1 MRHFRVATE
10 DAGAALERSG
20 SESESIAA
28 GSSTLPMP
36 FRGVGPGEIR
46 SGVFVSLPAVLADFG
61 LDVRPL
67 LDQAGLPPDLPS
79 DLNTP
84 IAYVRAARV
93 FALAA
98 RATGCPYLGLPL
110 GDRGGSSIMGP
121 VAELALQA
129 PDLGTALR
137 AVVDGLHLHDRGG
150 VATLRIDG
158 DTAYLGYGVAEP
170 EVEGL
175 EIAVDLALAVTN
187 RLLREWCG
195 ADWHPR
201 EVWLARRR
209 PPQVARYR
217 EVFRCPVFFNAER
230 SEVAFDV
237 RCLRWPPPGAP
248 ARQSAEFERQRAAFL
263 ALNDLPLP
271 ETLRRLLHA
280 ALAERI
286 VTVEEAAARL
296 GLHPRTLNRRLSAE
310 GVNFRQI
317 KASAQYEAARL
328 LLRSTDL
335 PLEAVGAA
343 LGYAELSSFSR
354 SFTAWAG
361 CSPSV
366 WRRRASQG

>member
-1 MRHFRVATE
+1 MS
-10 DAGAALERSG
+10 LERLD
-20 SESESIAA
+20 SESEVVSA
-28 GSSTLPMP
+28 GSRALPPP
-36 FRGVGPGEIR
+36 FRGVGPAEVRAGA
-46 SGVFVSLPAVLADFG
+46 FAALPAVLADFG
-61 LDVRPL
+61 LDAQPL
-67 LDQAGLPPDLPS
+67 LAEVGLPADLLA

-84 IAYVRAARV
+84 MPYARGARV
-93 FALAA
+93 FAAAA
-98 RATGCPYLGLPL
+98 RDSGCPYIGLL
-110 GDRGGSSIMGP
+110 FGDRGGSAMLGP
-121 VAELALQA
+121 LATLMLQA

-150 VATLRIDG
+150 VATLRIASN
-158 DTAYLGYGVAEP
+158 TAYLGYTVVEPGAEGV
-170 EVEGL
+170 
-175 EIAVDLALAVTN
+175 EIVVDVALALTH

-195 ADWHPR
+195 SSWHAR
-201 EVWLARRR
+201 EVRLARRR
-209 PPQVARYR
+209 PAQVARYR

-230 SEVAFDV
+230 SEVAFDG
-237 RCLRWPPPGAP
+237 RCLAWPPPGAP
-248 ARQSAEFERQRAAFL
+248 ARQSAEFARQRAAFL

-286 VTVEEAAARL
+286 VTVEDAAARL
-296 GLHPRTLNRRLSAE
+296 GLHPRTLNRRLAAE

-317 KASAQYEAARL
+317 KASAQFEAARL

-366 WRRRASQG
+366 WRRRAAQN